1 MIWLEDSVCPCY
13 NLARITVSGSVPQ
26 REEKMELLKRL
37 SEAPGIPGREEAIRA
52 IVREA
57 LSDQVSETTVDR
69 LGNVI
74 AHKKGTGPR
83 VVVAAHMDE
92 IGFLVSHV
100 DEETGFLRIE
110 PVGGFDP
117 RTLIAHRVTVHARDA
132 AIYGLIGI
140 KPVHVLTDEERKK
153 VPEMKDLFVDVGLPG
168 KEAKEKV
175 RVGDQ
180 VTLVQTFD
188 EVGNLVTGKA
198 LDDRLGVYVG
208 IEAMR
213 RLKRHRADIYFVATV
228 QEEVGLR
235 GARTSAFA
243 IAPDIG
249 VALDSTIACD
259 IPGVPTHEQVTRLG
273 KGVAI
278 KLKDSASISHPGLVQ
293 FLVKLAE
300 DRKIPYQLE
309 ILPRG
314 GTDAGAIQPAREGV
328 AVVTISVPTRYV
340 HTVVETA
347 HKEDIEGAI
356 KLLAAFLETCHKAD
370 LQL

>member
-1 MIWLEDSVCPCY
+1 
-13 NLARITVSGSVPQ
+13 
-26 REEKMELLKRL
+26 MELLRKL
-37 SEAPGIPGREEAIRA
+37 SETPGIAGREEATRV

-57 LSDQVSETTVDR
+57 LTGHVDEISVDS

-74 AHKKGTGPR
+74 AHKKGAGPK
-83 VVVAAHMDE
+83 VAVAAHMDE

-117 RTLIAHRVTVHARDA
+117 RTLIAHRVAVHAKGGTM
-132 AIYGLIGI
+132 YGLIGT
-140 KPVHVLTDEERKK
+140 KPVHVLTEEERKK
-153 VPEMKDLFVDVGLPG
+153 VPEIKDLFVDIGLSG

-175 RVGDQ
+175 RVGDP
-180 VTLVQTFD
+180 VTLVQAFAD
-188 EVGNLVTGKA
+188 LGRLITGKA

-208 IEAMR
+208 IEAVR
-213 RLKRHRADIYFVATV
+213 RLGKHKADVYFIATV

-243 IAPDIG
+243 VAPDIG
-249 VALDSTIACD
+249 VALDVTPSCD
-259 IPGVPTHEQVTRLG
+259 IPGVSAHEQLTRLG

-278 KLKDSASISHPGLVQ
+278 KVKDSASISHPGLVQ
-293 FLVKLAE
+293 FLVNLAE
-300 DRKIPYQLE
+300 ERKIPYQLE

-328 AVVTISVPTRYV
+328 AVVTISIPTRYV

-347 HKEDIEGAI
+347 HKEDIEAAI
-356 KLLAAFLETCHKAD
+356 NLLVAFLETCHQAD
-370 LQL
+370 LRL